1 MPRTLPEALRAPITD
16 LPSAKAWLD
25 ALIGAD
31 LSFHLEDSPETIVI
45 GLSGESL
52 FYKAD
57 HGLIRDR
64 VASLYGFDDWGV
76 FNCPIGYLLA
86 EEAARGTLDFWTF
99 GDHLE
104 YSNGQMA
111 QVVAV
116 GEGEHRHRAI
126 LKCDTGYMVAERDK
140 ELYAADDWTDAF
152 EERELFPT
160 LPDAIEAAGGSW
172 SPTT

>member
-1 MPRTLPEALRAPITD
+1 MPGALPEALLAPITD

-25 ALIGAD
+25 ALCAAD
-31 LSFHLEDSPETIVI
+31 LSFHLEDSPETVI
-45 GLSGESL
+45 NVRTDERV
-52 FYKAD
+52 F
-57 HGLIRDR
+57 RDEDCALLRER
-64 VASLYGFDDWGV
+64 VSTLYGFEDWGV

-86 EEAARGTLDFWTF
+86 EEARRGVLDFWCF
-99 GDHLE
+99 GDWLE
-104 YSNGQMA
+104 YSNGQLA